1 MAERHKGI
9 RPSAAPAARRTVR
22 PESEVT
28 TGVRSVTSYDV
39 ARLAG
44 VSQSA
49 VSRCFNPGSSV
60 SRKMR
65 ERVMKAA
72 ETLRYQPN
80 AIARGLITRRSNLV
94 AVIISN
100 LTNLYYPE
108 VLSQLS
114 QQLSERGIR
123 LLLFTLEKESS
134 IDEMLQF
141 IWQYRVDGA
150 IVAARL
156 SASQIDSFKERNV
169 PLVLYNRSYEDQPV
183 SSVCCDQGEAAR
195 ALVNRLHLAGHASF
209 GIVAGPPDSVV
220 GEQRTAATVRRL
232 RDLGYD
238 AVHVV
243 PGNYDYESG
252 VAAMEALVAHFGS
265 APDAVICANDVMALG
280 CIDSARHAFGL
291 EVPRD
296 VSIAGFDGVGASAW
310 SSYRLATVRQ
320 PVRRMAEAA
329 VSMLVERIE
338 DAHLPPERRVFSG
351 IPIEGNSARLS
362 PVTF

>member
-1 MAERHKGI
+1 MAERHK
-9 RPSAAPAARRTVR
+9 RVRPSTPSAARRSTQ

-28 TGVRSVTSYDV
+28 TGARTVTSYDV

-72 ETLRYQPN
+72 EALRYQPN

-123 LLLFTLEKESS
+123 LLLFTLERESG
-134 IDEMLQF
+134 IDQMLEQ

-156 SASQIDSFKERNV
+156 SADQIASFRERNV

-195 ALVNRLHLAGHASF
+195 GLVNRLHAAGHARF

-220 GEQRTAATVRRL
+220 GEQRTAAALQRL
-232 RDLGYD
+232 RDLSHD
-238 AVHVV
+238 EVHVV
-243 PGNYDYESG
+243 PGNYDYDSG
-252 VAAMEALVAHFGS
+252 VAAMQALVTHFGT

-280 CIDSARHAFGL
+280 CMDSARHAFGL
-291 EVPRD
+291 DVPRD
-296 VSIAGFDGVGASAW
+296 VSIAGFDGVGPSGW

-329 VSMLVERIE
+329 VSMLVEHID
-338 DAHLPPERRVFSG
+338 DAQLPPEKRVFSG
-351 IPIEGNSARLS
+351 ILIEGASARLS
-362 PVTF
+362 PAAS